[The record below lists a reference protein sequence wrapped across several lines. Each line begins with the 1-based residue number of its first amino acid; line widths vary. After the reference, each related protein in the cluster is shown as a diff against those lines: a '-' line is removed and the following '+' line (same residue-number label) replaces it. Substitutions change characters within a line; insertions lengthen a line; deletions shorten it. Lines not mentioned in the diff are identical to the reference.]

1 MKAMT
6 NSIVAVKNLN
16 FRLMLIKSIYL
27 MKKDK
32 SIHFRKDGLTNLSL
46 KKNHQSKLI
55 YKDKLFMI
63 TILSS
68 ITIA

>member
-6 NSIVAVKNLN
+6 NSIVIVNNLN
-16 FRLMLIKSIYL
+16 FRLMLINSIYL

-32 SIHFRKDGLTNLSL
+32 SIHFRKDGLKNLNL
-46 KKNHQSKLI
+46 KKNHQGKLI
-55 YKDKLFMI
+55 YKDKLYMI
-63 TILSS
+63 TILSL